1 MSAFT
6 ELRLATKPAKRWFP
20 KISVPIG
27 YKGLEYR
34 NGELSRHLSP
44 GEYRTR
50 RGAGYTFVDVRER
63 VMTLAPQDIL
73 TSDSVSLRVTM
84 AVRATVV
91 DAVAFTERASDP
103 WASVYLA
110 AQVALREVCAAVT
123 VDEVITRADT
133 VDTGPIIAATAR
145 AGQATGIEVL
155 DVVVK
160 DVILPAEIRSA
171 ATELVTAK
179 ARGLDQAGDRTRRNC
194 CTAFVGQRRSR
205 ARRPPRTGTLASGAG
220 CAVRHQ
226 VRAGDQRRRFRHRL
240 SPGDRGQ
247 TCCRVAD
254 VFPRYVVV
262 SRGHIPCAKV
272 PTRHPGLREM

>member
-34 NGELSRHLSP
+34 NGELSRELSP

-50 RGAGYTFVDVRER
+50 RGAMYTFVDMRER

-84 AVRATVV
+84 AVRASVV
-91 DAVAFTERASDP
+91 DGVAFTERASDP

-133 VDTGPIIAATAR
+133 VDTGSIIAATAR
-145 AGQATGIEVL
+145 AGLAAGIEVL
-155 DVVVK
+155 DVAVK
-160 DVILPAEIRSA
+160 DVILPTEIRSA

-179 ARGLDQAGDRTRRNC
+179 ARGLAKLETARAETAALRSLANAGRVLDAHPALARLRLVQDAPYGTK
-194 CTAFVGQRRSR
+194 FVVALSD
-205 ARRPPRTGTLASGAG
+205 AEPGA
-220 CAVRHQ
+220 
-226 VRAGDQRRRFRHRL
+226 D
-240 SPGDRGQ
+240 
-247 TCCRVAD
+247 
-254 VFPRYVVV
+254 
-262 SRGHIPCAKV
+262 
-272 PTRHPGLREM
+272 